1 MKQENKEIKN
11 NEEMINELDAGKLS
25 QVSGGKKILF
35 VPASMN
41 PEPEDSQRPDKDF
54 FFDP

>member
-25 QVSGGKKILF
+25 QVSGGKRILI

-41 PEPEDSQRPDKDF
+41 PEPEGSQKPDKEF